1 MAYQNNNHFVWFCKR
16 KSGKF
21 GKKLQK
27 FRNKK
32 RERDKNNNKITKK
45 KLIKKMYGYLRATI

>member
-21 GKKLQK
+21 GKKNN
-27 FRNKK
+27 RKK
-32 RERDKNNNKITKK
+32 RITRYFVYEYNQK
-45 KLIKKMYGYLRATI
+45 

>member
-21 GKKLQK
+21 GKKIIE
-27 FRNKK
+27 KK
-32 RERDKNNNKITKK
+32 RYFVDEYNNQEQRKITY
-45 KLIKKMYGYLRATI
+45 KLVFFCLVLENE